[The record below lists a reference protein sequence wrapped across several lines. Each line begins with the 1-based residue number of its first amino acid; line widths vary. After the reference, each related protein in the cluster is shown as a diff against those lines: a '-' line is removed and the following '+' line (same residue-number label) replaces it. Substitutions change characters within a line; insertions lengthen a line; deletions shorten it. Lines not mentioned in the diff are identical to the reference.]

1 MDKDNFWQKF
11 LDYKRLRDSSI
22 ELTVH
27 TLGEIIDHDIS
38 FAELIKLNPKHENY
52 ESYKEIIDA
61 LQQYHNQTIDMLKL
75 MKETLEMEVNA
86 L

>member
-22 ELTVH
+22 ELTVR
-27 TLGEIIDHDIS
+27 TLGEIIEHDVS

-52 ESYKEIIDA
+52 ESYKEIIDT
-61 LQQYHNQTIDMLKL
+61 LQKYHNQTIDMLKL
-75 MKETLEMEVNA
+75 MKETLEVEVNA

>member
-11 LDYKRLRDSSI
+11 LDYKRLRDSAI

-27 TLGEIIDHDIS
+27 TLGEIIDHDVS
-38 FAELIKLNPKHENY
+38 FTELIKLNPKHENY

-75 MKETLEMEVNA
+75 MKETLEVEVNA